1 MKKLLLFLAMISMAM
16 ASVAQ
21 VATPPRTTNM
31 RESAPARA
39 DLKDGQVL
47 VGLYTSDNYEK
58 FGVAMGSSMLLQ
70 AGSRITDKYYAGMK
84 NLQVEAVRFALA
96 ESTEITKVRLY
107 AFTSSSNIV
116 GPIATKEWGKTCE
129 KGWNIV
135 EFDKP
140 VEVKDSYVALLPTY
154 EFQQT
159 MTNVV
164 IATSFEP
171 KEPSLAVYGPLRTDS
186 DESFWAQLNA
196 QKYGSTAIQ
205 LVCRAQDLSGTRV
218 SPDGYVSNTVTVGE
232 TYQPTLSVNC
242 TSDEPISTIDYTLT
256 IGDKQTKK
264 THTFAPA
271 IPAGFNQ
278 RYDFESEVTA
288 PAEAGAYSIAFTV
301 DKVNGKAISGQATA
315 QYKQLVVTRRAH
327 RMSLVEEFT
336 GTECGWCPRGWVGME
351 KVKHELPDD
360 ACVIAMHL
368 YSEKDP
374 MYGSY
379 YHMPSFIGGAP
390 AAVID
395 RAPRS
400 VDPYFGVKI
409 DGKDEGIINAVK
421 RHEAL
426 LPEVEIQNLTANF
439 TDASCSHVLVTST
452 TEVLTDL
459 DGSQIIYVLTADGV
473 TGTTDAWKQT
483 NFYASIDA
491 AQSGLSADSD
501 PELFKLT
508 RGQEMGQTYIPL
520 VYNDVMIGS
529 SWLTTTTPNEVMAFT
544 TTKAGE
550 KASSIYTLAM
560 PTKSI
565 LRKAINND
573 EVYVTAFVLKA
584 DGTVANAARCKV
596 SLAES
601 ANRTGN
607 NRCMVA
613 EDATGT
619 WCGWCPKAIVTLQR
633 MREELGEKFIG
644 ISVHCGDDPMNTYT
658 AYAEWLESLG
668 IVGYPTAFINR
679 DGRRHDPSYTTI
691 KSIYNDEFRKYS
703 ELNVK
708 ADFAIADDELKMSA
722 VVTPLMD
729 LYATDYTVA
738 FVVMEDGPTGWQDNF
753 YFDGASGE
761 MGGFENLPRKA
772 QITYVDVARGVWPT
786 ITGLGTGAITLPAD
800 MKACEDIH
808 KTCSVPLS
816 YFECEDASKLHV
828 AALVIRNNGE
838 IENAAEAWGDLT
850 GIGTVLADPSTGS
863 GGAPVYDLQGRPAPA
878 NYQGISISGGK
889 KIIIRLDD

>member
-1 MKKLLLFLAMISMAM
+1 MKKFILLFIMIFAALAGMAQ
-16 ASVAQ
+16 SVG
-21 VATPPRTTNM
+21 TNA
-31 RESAPARA
+31 APAKI

-58 FGVAMGSSMLLQ
+58 FGVALGSSMLLQ
-70 AGSRITDKYYAGMK
+70 AGSRIGEKYYAGMS

-96 ESTEITKVRLY
+96 ESCEITKVRLY
-107 AFTSSSNIV
+107 AFTSDSNIV
-116 GPIATKEWGKTCE
+116 GPIATKDWGKTCD

-135 EFDKP
+135 EFDAP
-140 VEVKDSYVALLPTY
+140 VAVKDNYVALLPTY
-154 EFQQT
+154 EFKQT

-186 DESFWAQLNA
+186 NDSFWAQLNA

-242 TSDEPISTIDYTLT
+242 TSEEPISSIDYTLS
-256 IGDKQTKK
+256 IGDKTVKK
-264 THTFAPA
+264 THTFSPA

-278 RYDFESEVTA
+278 RYDFVSEVTA
-288 PAEAGAYSIAFTV
+288 PAKAGAYALTFTV

-351 KVKHELPDD
+351 KVKHELPED

-368 YSEKDP
+368 YSDKDP

-426 LPEVEIQNLTANF
+426 LPEVEIQHLTANF
-439 TDASCSHVLVTST
+439 TDESCTHVLATAT
-452 TEVLTDL
+452 TEFLTDL
-459 DGSQIIYVLTADGV
+459 DGSQIIFVLTADGV
-473 TGTTDAWKQT
+473 TGTTDVWKQT

-491 AQSGLSADSD
+491 AQSGLNADSD
-501 PELFKLT
+501 PELYKLC
-508 RGQEMGQTYIPL
+508 RGQEMGQTYVPL
-520 VYNDVMIGS
+520 TYNDVMIGS
-529 SWLTTTTPNEVMAFT
+529 SWLTTTTPNEVLAFT

-565 LRKAINND
+565 LRKAIEND
-573 EVYVTAFVLKA
+573 EVYVIAFVLKA

-596 SLAES
+596 SLSSQPS
-601 ANRTGN
+601 APGRTGD
-607 NRCMVA
+607 NRRMVT

-619 WCGWCPKAIVTLQR
+619 WCGWCPKGIVGLKQ
-633 MREELGEKFIG
+633 MREELGDKFIG
-644 ISVHCGDDPMNTYT
+644 ISVHCGEDPMNTYK
-658 AYAEWLESLG
+658 AYEEW
-668 IVGYPTAFINR
+668 IVGLGLTAYPTAYVNR
-679 DGRRHDPSYTTI
+679 NGVPRNPNYSVLHD
-691 KSIYNDEFRKYS
+691 IYANEFRKYS
-703 ELNVK
+703 ELNIDAEMTV
-708 ADFAIADDELKMSA
+708 AGDELKMTA
-722 VVTPLMD
+722 IVTPLMD

-738 FVVMEDGPTGWQDNF
+738 FVVMEDGLSAIQDNF
-753 YFDGASGE
+753 YFDGNSGE
-761 MGGFENLPRKA
+761 MGGFESLPMKTR
-772 QITYVDVARGVWPT
+772 ITYVDVARGVWPT
-786 ITGLGTGAITLPAD
+786 ITGLGSGAISLPAD
-800 MKACEDIH
+800 MTAGEGIR

-816 YFECEDASKLHV
+816 YFRYDDLKKLHV

-838 IENAAEAWGDLT
+838 IENAAEVWNDPT
-850 GIGTVLADPSTGS
+850 GIGTVLAEPSTS
-863 GGAPVYDLQGRPAPA
+863 TEQARVYDLSGRPAA
-878 NYQGISISGGK
+878 SNHHGISISNGK
-889 KIIIRLDD
+889 KHIQ

>member
-1 MKKLLLFLAMISMAM
+1 MKKLLLFFAMICMAM
-16 ASVAQ
+16 ASAAQ
-21 VATPPRTTNM
+21 DATSLQAKNM
-31 RESAPARA
+31 SASAPAKA
-39 DLKDGQVL
+39 ELKDGQVL

-58 FGVAMGSSMLLQ
+58 FGVALGSSMTLQ
-70 AGSRITDKYYAGMK
+70 AGSRITEKYYAGMSH
-84 NLQVEAVRFALA
+84 LQVEAVRFALA

-107 AFTSSSNIV
+107 AFTSESNIV

-140 VEVKDSYVALLPTY
+140 VEVKDSYIALLPTY

-186 DESFWAQLNA
+186 DQSFWAQLNA

-218 SPDGYVSNTVTVGE
+218 SPDGYVSNTVVVGE

-242 TSDEPISTIDYTLT
+242 TSEEPITSIDYTLT
-256 IGDKQTKK
+256 LGDKQTKL
-264 THTFAPA
+264 THTFEPA

-278 RYDFESEVTA
+278 RYDFASEVTA
-288 PAEAGAYSIAFTV
+288 PAKAGAYALTFTV
-301 DKVNGKAISGQATA
+301 DKVNGKAVGGQATA

-360 ACVIAMHL
+360 ACVVAMHL

-374 MYGSY
+374 MYGPY

-400 VDPYFGVKI
+400 VDPYFGVKV
-409 DGKDEGIINAVK
+409 DGRDEGIINAVK

-439 TDASCSHVLVTST
+439 TDASCSHVLATAT
-452 TEVLTDL
+452 TEFLTDL
-459 DGSQIIYVLTADGV
+459 DGSQIIFVLTADGLK
-473 TGTTDAWKQT
+473 GTTDAWKQT
-483 NFYASIDA
+483 NFYASIDPS
-491 AQSGLSADSD
+491 QSGLTADSD
-501 PELFKLT
+501 PELFKLC
-508 RGQEMGQTYIPL
+508 RGQEMGQTYVPIT
-520 VYNDVMIGS
+520 YNDVMIGS

-550 KASSIYTLAM
+550 KASSIYSLAM
-560 PTKSI
+560 PTKAI

-573 EVYVTAFVLKA
+573 EVYVIAFVLKA

-596 SLAES
+596 SAPS
-601 ANRTGN
+601 ALPDNEGARTGN
-607 NRCMVA
+607 NRRMVA

-644 ISVHCGDDPMNTYT
+644 ISVHCGADPMNTCT

-679 DGRRHDPSYTTI
+679 DGRRHDPNYTTI
-691 KSIYNDEFRKYS
+691 KSIYEDEFRKYS
-703 ELNVK
+703 ELDVE
-708 ADFAIADDELKMSA
+708 ADFAIAGDELKMSA
-722 VVTPLMD
+722 TVTPLMD
-729 LYATDYTVA
+729 LYATDYTLA
-738 FVVMEDGPTGWQDNF
+738 FVVMEDGPTAMQDNF

-786 ITGLGTGAITLPAD
+786 ITGLGTGAISLPAN
-800 MKACEDIH
+800 MAAGQSVRN
-808 KTCSVPLS
+808 TCSVPLS
-816 YFECEDASKLHV
+816 YFKCEDLSKLHV
-828 AALVIRNNGE
+828 AALVIRSNGE
-838 IENAAEAWGDLT
+838 IENAAEDWGDLT
-850 GIGTVLADPSTGS
+850 GIGTVLADDAQHT
-863 GGAPVYDLQGRPAPA
+863 PVYDLSGRVLPNGKAA
-878 NYQGISISGGK
+878 KGISISSGRK
-889 KIIIRLDD
+889 TVR

>member
-1 MKKLLLFLAMISMAM
+1 MFMKKLLLLITLISVAL

-21 VATPPRTTNM
+21 SVASN
-31 RESAPARA
+31 SVPAKA

-58 FGVAMGSSMLLQ
+58 FGVAMGSNMLLQ
-70 AGSRITDKYYAGMK
+70 AGSRISDKYYAGMK

-96 ESTEITKVRLY
+96 ESAEITKVRLY

-135 EFDKP
+135 EFDEP
-140 VEVKDSYVALLPTY
+140 VKVKDTYIALLPTY

-186 DESFWAQLNA
+186 PDSFWAQLNA

-218 SPDGYVSNTVTVGE
+218 NPDGYVSNTVTVGE
-232 TYQPTLSVNC
+232 TFQPTLSVNC
-242 TSDEPISTIDYTLT
+242 TSEEAIATIDYTLA
-256 IGDKQTKK
+256 IGDKQVHK
-264 THTFAPA
+264 THTFSPA

-278 RYDFESEVTA
+278 RYDFVSEITA
-288 PAEAGAYSIAFTV
+288 PDKAGAYALTFTI
-301 DKVNGKAISGQATA
+301 DKVNGQSVSGQATA
-315 QYKQLVVTRRAH
+315 QYKQLVVTRKAH

-351 KVKHELPDD
+351 RVKHELPND

-400 VDPYFGVKI
+400 VDPYFGTKI

-426 LPEVEIQNLTANF
+426 LPEVDILNLTANF
-439 TDASCSHVLVTST
+439 TDESCTHVLATAT
-452 TEVLTDL
+452 TEFLTDL
-459 DGSQIIYVLTADGV
+459 DGSQIIFVLTADGLKGS
-473 TGTTDAWKQT
+473 TEAWKQT
-483 NFYASIDA
+483 NFYASIDPA
-491 AQSGLSADSD
+491 AQKLDPVADA
-501 PELFKLT
+501 ELYKLC
-508 RGQEMGQTYIPL
+508 RGQEMGQTYVPL
-520 VYNDVMIGS
+520 TYNDVMIGS
-529 SWLTTTTPNEVMAFT
+529 SWLTTTTPNEVLAFT
-544 TTKAGE
+544 TTKAGT

-565 LRKAINND
+565 LRKAIDTD
-573 EVYVTAFVLKA
+573 EVYVVAFVLKA
-584 DGTVANAARCKV
+584 DGSVANAARCKV
-596 SLAES
+596 NLAPR
-601 ANRTGN
+601 AGN
-607 NRCMVA
+607 NRCMVV

-619 WCGWCPKAIVTLQR
+619 WCGWCPKGIVTQKRL
-633 MREELGEKFIG
+633 REELGDKFIG
-644 ISVHCGDDPMNTYT
+644 ISVHCGKDPMNTFT
-658 AYAEWLESLG
+658 AYSEWLESLG
-668 IVGYPTAFINR
+668 ITGYPTAFINR
-679 DGRRHDPSYTTI
+679 DGLRHDPNYSTI
-691 KSIYNDEFRKYS
+691 KGIYENDFRKYS
-703 ELNVK
+703 ELNVE
-708 ADFAIADDELKMSA
+708 AEMTVEGDELKMSA

-729 LYATDYTVA
+729 LYATDYALA
-738 FVVMEDGPTGWQDNF
+738 FVVMEDGISGMQDNF

-761 MGGFENLPRKA
+761 MGGFEKLPREA
-772 QITYVDVARGVWPT
+772 RITYVDVARGIWPT
-786 ITGLGTGAITLPAD
+786 TTGLGTGSITLPAD
-800 MKACEDIH
+800 MAAGQAIR

-816 YFECEDASKLHV
+816 YFAYKDLTKLHV
-828 AALVIRNNGE
+828 AALVVRSNGE
-838 IENAAEAWGDLT
+838 IENAAETPRDLT
-850 GIGTVLADPSTGS
+850 GIHSVLADDAPH
-863 GGAPVYDLQGRPAPA
+863 APVYDLSGRPAA
-878 NYQGISISGGK
+878 RDHRGVIIQNGK
-889 KIIIRLDD
+889 KHIR

>member
-1 MKKLLLFLAMISMAM
+1 MHMKKFILFFLLIFTAM
-16 ASVAQ
+16 ASTAQ
-21 VATPPRTTNM
+21 NASATT
-31 RESAPARA
+31 APAKA

-47 VGLYTSDNYEK
+47 VGLYTSDNYEN
-58 FGVAMGSSMLLQ
+58 FGVALGSSMTLQ
-70 AGSRITDKYYAGMK
+70 AGSRIGEKYYAGMK

-116 GPIATKEWGKTCE
+116 GPIATKEWGKTCD

-135 EFDKP
+135 EFDAP
-140 VEVKDSYVALLPTY
+140 VAVKDNYVALLPTY
-154 EFQQT
+154 EFKQT

-186 DESFWAQLNA
+186 DEPFWAQLNA

-218 SPDGYVSNTVTVGE
+218 SPDGYISNTVVVGE

-256 IGDKQTKK
+256 IGDKQTKL
-264 THTFAPA
+264 THTFDPA

-278 RYDFESEVTA
+278 RYDFVSEVTA
-288 PAEAGAYSIAFTV
+288 PAKAGAYALTFTI
-301 DKVNGKAISGQATA
+301 DKVNGTPTTSNSA

-360 ACVIAMHL
+360 ACVVAMHL

-400 VDPYFGVKI
+400 VDPYFGIKI

-452 TEVLTDL
+452 TEFLTDL

-491 AQSGLSADSD
+491 TQSGLTADSD
-501 PELFKLT
+501 PELYKLC
-508 RGQEMGQTYIPL
+508 RGQEMGQTYLPL
-520 VYNDVMIGS
+520 TYNDVMIGS

-560 PTKSI
+560 PSKSI
-565 LRKAINND
+565 LRKAINTD
-573 EVYVTAFVLKA
+573 EVYLVAFVLKA
-584 DGTVANAARCKV
+584 DGSVANAARCKV
-596 SLAES
+596 SLSNQGEAGS
-601 ANRTGN
+601 RTGN
-607 NRCMVA
+607 NRRMVA

-619 WCGWCPKAIVTLQR
+619 WCGWCPKGIVTMER
-633 MREELGEKFIG
+633 MREELGDKFIG
-644 ISVHCGDDPMNTYT
+644 ISVHCGDDPMNTFT
-658 AYAEWLESLG
+658 TYAEWLESLG
-668 IVGYPTAFINR
+668 IVGYPTVFINR
-679 DGRRHDPSYTTI
+679 DGLRHDPNYSAI
-691 KSIYNDEFRKYS
+691 KSIYQDEFRKYS
-703 ELNVK
+703 ELDVQ
-708 ADFAIADDELKMSA
+708 ADFSITDDELKMSA
-722 VVTPLMD
+722 TVTPLMD

-761 MGGFENLPRKA
+761 MGGFEKLPRKA

-786 ITGLGTGAITLPAD
+786 VTGLGTGAISLPAD
-800 MKACEDIH
+800 MAAGQSVRN
-808 KTCSVPLS
+808 TCSVPLS
-816 YFECEDASKLHV
+816 YFKYEDLSKLHV
-828 AALVIRNNGE
+828 AALVIRSNGE
-838 IENAAEAWGDLT
+838 IENAAETERNLT
-850 GIGTVLADPSTGS
+850 GIHTVLAEPVAGST
-863 GGAPVYDLQGRPAPA
+863 YDLHGRAV
-878 NYQGISISGGK
+878 NSNHHQGISISSGK
-889 KIIIRLDD
+889 KTIR

>member
-1 MKKLLLFLAMISMAM
+1 MLMKKIILLFTLILTALASMAQ
-16 ASVAQ
+16 S
-21 VATPPRTTNM
+21 TGTS
-31 RESAPARA
+31 SAPAKA

-58 FGVAMGSSMLLQ
+58 FGVALGSNMLLQ
-70 AGSRITDKYYAGMK
+70 AGSRITEKYYAGMS

-107 AFTSSSNIV
+107 AFTSESNIV
-116 GPIATKEWGKTCE
+116 GPIATKEWGKTCD

-140 VEVKDSYVALLPTY
+140 VVVKDTYIALLPTY
-154 EFQQT
+154 EFKQT
-159 MTNVV
+159 MSNVV

-186 DESFWAQLNA
+186 NDSFWAQLNA

-242 TSDEPISTIDYTLT
+242 TSDESINTIDYTLA
-256 IGDKQTKK
+256 IGDKTVQK
-264 THTFAPA
+264 THTFEPA

-278 RYDFESEVTA
+278 RYDFVSEVTA
-288 PAEAGAYSIAFTV
+288 PNKAGAYALTFTI
-301 DKVNGKAISGQATA
+301 DKVNGKAVSGQATA
-315 QYKQLVVTRRAH
+315 QYKQLVVTRKAH

-400 VDPYFGVKI
+400 VDPYFGTKI
-409 DGKDEGIINAVK
+409 DGKDEGIINAVM

-426 LPEVEIQNLTANF
+426 LPEVEIQNLSANF
-439 TDASCSHVLVTST
+439 TDDACTHVLATAT
-452 TEVLTDL
+452 TEFLTDL
-459 DGSQIIYVLTADGV
+459 DGSQIIFVLTADGV

-491 AQSGLSADSD
+491 AQNGLNADTD
-501 PELFKLT
+501 PELYKLC
-508 RGQEMGQTYIPL
+508 RGQEMGQTYVPL
-520 VYNDVMIGS
+520 TYNDVMIGS
-529 SWLTTTTPNEVMAFT
+529 SWLTTTTPNEVLAFT

-596 SLAES
+596 SLTPEAG
-601 ANRTGN
+601 NRTGN

-619 WCGWCPKAIVTLQR
+619 WCGWCPKGIVTMER
-633 MREELGEKFIG
+633 MRKELGDKFIG

-668 IVGYPTAFINR
+668 IVGYPTVFINR
-679 DGRRHDPSYTTI
+679 DGLRHDPNYSAI
-691 KSIYNDEFRKYS
+691 KNIYEDEFRKYS
-703 ELNVK
+703 ELDVK
-708 ADFAIADDELKMSA
+708 ADFAIAGDELKMTA
-722 VVTPLMD
+722 TVTPLMD

-761 MGGFENLPRKA
+761 MGGFEKLPRKA

-786 ITGLGTGAITLPAD
+786 VTGLGTGAITLPAD
-800 MKACEDIH
+800 MKAGEGVR

-816 YFECEDASKLHV
+816 YFKYEDLSKIHV

-850 GIGTVLADPSTGS
+850 SIHTVLADDAQQGRI
-863 GGAPVYDLQGRPAPA
+863 YDLSGRLVTSSHQGV
-878 NYQGISISGGK
+878 SISGGK
-889 KIIIRLDD
+889 KTIR